1 MAVPKKRPS
10 HARTYRRK
18 RANEKR
24 SLVTIGVCPTCESPV
39 LPHHAC
45 PSCGYYKGQEVIPV
59 LAEKEKEK
67 KKKEKRA

>member
-10 HARTYRRK
+10 HARTFRRK

-24 SLVTIGVCPTCESPV
+24 ELVTVGVCPTCESPV

-45 PSCGYYKGQEVIPV
+45 PSCGHYKGKEVKTV
-59 LAEKEKEK
+59 LGKDKDKKEK
-67 KKKEKRA
+67 KAKK